1 MRKTPKLKRT
11 YIELKDNEASQCV
24 EIGSQDLADNESI
37 HGSLHNSEQFVSM
50 VVEQQPE
57 DPELLEEQMC

>member
-1 MRKTPKLKRT
+1 M
-11 YIELKDNEASQCV
+11 
-24 EIGSQDLADNESI
+24 EIGSQHLADNESI

-57 DPELLEEQMC
+57 DLQLLEKQVT